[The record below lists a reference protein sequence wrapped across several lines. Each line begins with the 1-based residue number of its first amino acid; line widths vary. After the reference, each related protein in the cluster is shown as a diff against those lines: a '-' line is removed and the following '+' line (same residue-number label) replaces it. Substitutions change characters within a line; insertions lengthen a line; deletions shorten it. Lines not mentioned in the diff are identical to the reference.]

1 MKALNSADDLCS
13 IESCPLLGEL
23 VVSSEVPEQL
33 SSVEEVHDEV
43 QLFFSLKGIVQ
54 VYDEWI
60 LNLFE
65 NVSLRL

>member
-13 IESCPLLGEL
+13 IESRPLLGEL